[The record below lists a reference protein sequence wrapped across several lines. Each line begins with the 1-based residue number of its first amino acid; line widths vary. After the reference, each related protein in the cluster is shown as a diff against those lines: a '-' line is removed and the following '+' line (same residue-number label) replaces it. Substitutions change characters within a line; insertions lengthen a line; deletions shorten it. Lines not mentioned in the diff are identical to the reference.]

1 MCGAFAERLIFI
13 LFHSFVLQC
22 KNENEELSALL
33 VVTRET
39 QNELAVELTD
49 LKDRYAEVLGLLQET
64 QETLKKQNKKG
75 IPSVRGGGLFSS
87 LQSSIMSSSLH
98 PESLGTELECS
109 LFSELSLDSGI
120 SSDRTY
126 VLISTS
132 SLPRVIRYR
141 RLRFTR
147 IRTISVSQFRIRRP
161 ECIPPFSPLLSI
173 LKLMKFAFHSLSYSY
188 V

>member
-132 SLPRVIRYR
+132 
-141 RLRFTR
+141 
-147 IRTISVSQFRIRRP
+147 
-161 ECIPPFSPLLSI
+161 
-173 LKLMKFAFHSLSYSY
+173 
-188 V
+188 